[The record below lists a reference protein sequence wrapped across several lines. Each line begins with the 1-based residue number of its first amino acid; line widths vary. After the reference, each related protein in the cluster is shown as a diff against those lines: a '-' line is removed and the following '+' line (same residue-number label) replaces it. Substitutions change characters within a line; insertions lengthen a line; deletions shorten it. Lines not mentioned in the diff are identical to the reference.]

1 MDVHPRVLRYFLV
14 LAEELHFRR
23 AAERLY
29 ITSPALSQQI
39 RHLESTLGTE
49 LLHRTS
55 RSVELT
61 DKGIELI
68 PLARAMVA
76 AADEIAVWARTDPG
90 DEKVLRIGYMA
101 TGAGDSTQTILRSAE
116 EALTGVD
123 IRLRYVDWGEQTKVI
138 VDGEV
143 DVAFIRDPAPVPDLR
158 KSTVLTE
165 ARVVILPVDHPLA
178 ARDSLHFDD
187 IAGERF
193 LPSATGSPEWI
204 DYWLVNPRPDGSTAR
219 LGPPISS
226 VEEMLDYCA
235 AGRGIAITAASVSR
249 FYAHPGVRFV
259 EIVDLPPTHV
269 FLAAR
274 KDNTDPLV
282 QRFEELALSVAR

>member
-1 MDVHPRVLRYFLV
+1 MDIHPRVLRYFLV

-39 RHLESTLGTE
+39 RQLEATVGAQ

-61 DKGIELI
+61 EKGAELI
-68 PLARAMVA
+68 PLARSMVE
-76 AADEIAVWARTDPG
+76 AADEVSRWAQAASRPQQ
-90 DEKVLRIGYMA
+90 VLRIGYMA
-101 TGAGDSTQTILRSAE
+101 TGAGDATQEILRAAE
-116 EALTGVD
+116 ESLRGID
-123 IRLRYVDWGEQTKVI
+123 IRLRYVDWGEQVRVV
-138 VDGEV
+138 VDGDV
-143 DVAFIRDPAPVPDLR
+143 DVAFIRDPAPAPQLR
-158 KSTVLTE
+158 VSTILTE
-165 ARVVILPVDHPLA
+165 PRVVILPVDHPLA
-178 ARDSLHFDD
+178 SRTGVRFDE

-204 DYWLVNPRPDGSTAR
+204 DYWLVNPRPDGSRAR
-219 LGPPISS
+219 VGPSISS

-235 AGRGIAITAASVSR
+235 AGRGVAVTATSVSH

-259 EIVDLPPTHV
+259 EIVDLPHTHV
-269 FLAAR
+269 LLAAR

-282 QRFEELALSVAR
+282 LRFEELALSVTH